1 MYDNFDIHAAA
12 ESIPLTVSAA
22 TEKHAAARMT
32 ARHARD
38 KADLAE
44 LLAALALPDDVD
56 TITTLLPLIPDP
68 TNDSPAE
75 PEPTGDEPAMPDQT
89 PATPATG
96 LNAFE
101 AMAISMHKAGDDIP
115 AITEATGMSQ
125 QEVEDLLTAHTDT
138 AVGETA
144 SPAGEAEAPAE
155 PAGSTSIPAATAPDV
170 ADVDVLLL
178 WAQQHPLASVRAT
191 AGRIRQDLADL
202 NQRRV
207 NEQAATEV
215 EARIAKLRAELQ
227 AEEDR
232 LRQLKVGIPHAA
244 GTIGAPTPLRH
255 EPAKRS
261 RKDLAAIR
269 SWARENGHQVGV
281 AGVIKASIVAAYD
294 AAHQQPATLAKA
306 G

>member
-12 ESIPLTVSAA
+12 ESIPLTVFDA
-22 TEKHAAARMT
+22 TEEHAAARIT

-38 KADLAE
+38 KDDLAE
-44 LLAALALPDDVD
+44 LLAALALPDDAD
-56 TITTLLPLIPDP
+56 TLTALLPLIPDP
-68 TNDSPAE
+68 ADDSPAE

-89 PATPATG
+89 PAAPAVG

-101 AMAISMHKAGDDIP
+101 AMALSMHNAGDDAP
-115 AITEATGMSQ
+115 TITEATGMSQ
-125 QEVEDLLTAHTDT
+125 QEVEDLLAAHTDT
-138 AVGETA
+138 GDTTDTDTAGGETA
-144 SPAGEAEAPAE
+144 EPAEAEVDA
-155 PAGSTSIPAATAPDV
+155 STPAATEPDV
-170 ADVDVLLL
+170 ADVDLLL
-178 WAQQHPLASVRAT
+178 MWAQQHPLASVRAT

-207 NEQAATEV
+207 NEQVATKV
-215 EARIAKLRAELQ
+215 EARIAELRAELK

-232 LRQLKVGIPHAA
+232 LRQLKVGVPRAA
-244 GTIGAPTPLRH
+244 GAIETPTPIRPQ
-255 EPAKRS
+255 PARRS
-261 RKDLAAIR
+261 DLAAIR
-269 SWARENGHQVGV
+269 TWARENGHQVGV